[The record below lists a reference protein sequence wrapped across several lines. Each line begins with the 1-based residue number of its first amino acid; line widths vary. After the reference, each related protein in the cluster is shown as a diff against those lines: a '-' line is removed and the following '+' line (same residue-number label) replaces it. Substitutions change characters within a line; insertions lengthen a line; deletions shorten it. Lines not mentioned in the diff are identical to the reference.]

1 VFRKRLAG
9 EFLLGQLDKWEF
21 LVQTF
26 SASRLSLYL
35 KACEGDERK
44 AYELYLWNSDVSSA
58 FWELLGHVEVA
69 LRNKISSQLQLLE
82 TRAGSL
88 DHWLVHRERSSLKFN
103 PFIEKAIVEAK
114 TRVRLARK
122 DQSGEQI
129 LSELSFGFWHQML
142 SKRNQRHWP
151 DIAASFQGITD
162 RNRTLVS
169 NRLKVLRDFRN
180 RIGHHHRIWNLD
192 LVEKHQEILVFAHL
206 LDPEFSIWLSG
217 QSRITNLLSSRPI

>member
-1 VFRKRLAG
+1 MFNKRLAG

-21 LVQTF
+21 LALTF

-35 KACEGDERK
+35 QACDGDEQK
-44 AYELYLWNSDVSSA
+44 AHELYVWNSEISSA

-69 LRNKISSQLQLLE
+69 LRNKLSAQLQALE
-82 TRAGSL
+82 IQAGSR
-88 DHWLVHRERSSLKFN
+88 DHWLVNRESSSLKFN

-129 LSELSFGFWHQML
+129 LSELSFGFWHQIL
-142 SKRNQRHWP
+142 SKRNQRYWP
-151 DIAASFQGITD
+151 DIATGFRGLRA

-169 NRLKVLRDFRN
+169 NRLEVLRDFRN

-192 LVEKHQEILVFAHL
+192 LVEKHEEILGFAEL
-206 LDPEFSIWLSG
+206 LDPEFSIWLSS
-217 QSRITNLLSSRPI
+217 QSRVANLLALRPI

>member
-1 VFRKRLAG
+1 MFKRRLAG

-21 LVQTF
+21 LIHTF

-44 AYELYLWNSDVSSA
+44 AHELYLWNSEISSA

-69 LRNKISSQLQLLE
+69 LRNKISSQLQSLE
-82 TRAGSL
+82 TQAGSL
-88 DHWLVHRERSSLKFN
+88 NHWLVHRERSSLKFN
-103 PFIEKAIVEAK
+103 SFIEKAIVEAK

-142 SKRNQRHWP
+142 SKRNQRYWP
-151 DIAASFQGITD
+151 DIAASFQGIND

-169 NRLKVLRDFRN
+169 NRLQVLRDFRN

-192 LVEKHQEILVFAHL
+192 LVEKHEEIPFFGHL

-217 QSRITNLLSSRPI
+217 QSRITNLLASRPI

>member
-1 VFRKRLAG
+1 VFKKRLAG

-21 LVQTF
+21 LALTF

-35 KACEGDERK
+35 QACDGDEQK
-44 AYELYLWNSDVSSA
+44 AHELYVWNSEISSA

-69 LRNKISSQLQLLE
+69 LRNKLSAQLQALE
-82 TRAGSL
+82 IQAGSR
-88 DHWLVHRERSSLKFN
+88 DHWLVNRESSSLKFN

-129 LSELSFGFWHQML
+129 LSELSFGFWHQIL
-142 SKRNQRHWP
+142 SKRNQRYWP
-151 DIAASFQGITD
+151 DIATGFQGLRA

-169 NRLKVLRDFRN
+169 NRLEILRDFRN

-192 LVEKHQEILVFAHL
+192 LVEKHEEILGFAYL
-206 LDPEFSIWLSG
+206 LDPEFSIWLSS
-217 QSRITNLLSSRPI
+217 QSRVANLLVLRPI

>member
-1 VFRKRLAG
+1 MFKKRLAG

-21 LVQTF
+21 LTLTF

-35 KACEGDERK
+35 KACEGDAQK
-44 AYELYLWNSDVSSA
+44 AHDLYLWNSEISSA

-69 LRNKISSQLQLLE
+69 LRNKISAQLQSLQ
-82 TRAGSL
+82 TQSGSSE
-88 DHWLVHRERSSLKFN
+88 HWLVQIEHSSLKFN

-122 DQSGEQI
+122 EQSGEQI
-129 LSELSFGFWHQML
+129 LSELPFGFWHQML
-142 SKRNQRHWP
+142 SKRNQRYWP
-151 DIAASFQGITD
+151 DIAGGFQGLAQ
-162 RNRTLVS
+162 RNRSLVS

-192 LVEKHQEILVFAHL
+192 LGLKHEEILAFAHL
-206 LDPEFSIWLSG
+206 LDPEFSIWLAN
-217 QSRITNLLSSRPI
+217 QSRITNLLASRPI